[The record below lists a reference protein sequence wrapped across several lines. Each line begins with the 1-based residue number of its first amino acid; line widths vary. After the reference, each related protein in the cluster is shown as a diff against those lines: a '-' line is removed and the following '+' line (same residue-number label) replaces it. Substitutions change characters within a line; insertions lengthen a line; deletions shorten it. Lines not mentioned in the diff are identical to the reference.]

1 MLVLVKVKM
10 IRVRPD
16 SGAHHE
22 HLTSSEAV
30 VKVSS
35 DRCFGVVFAAFFALV
50 WILPTLRGR
59 SVRWW
64 ALGVSLLFLFIALAS
79 PRALHPLNLLWAKLA
94 VLLHHIVS
102 PAAMALVFF
111 LAFTPM
117 GFLLRAFGKD
127 VLRLRRSPNADSY
140 WIPRD
145 PQGPPPETMIHQF

>member
-1 MLVLVKVKM
+1 M
-10 IRVRPD
+10 
-16 SGAHHE
+16 
-22 HLTSSEAV
+22 
-30 VKVSS
+30 
-35 DRCFGVVFAAFFALV
+35 
-50 WILPTLRGR
+50 LRGH

-64 ALGVSLLFLFIALAS
+64 ALGVSLLFLCSALAA
-79 PRALHPLNLLWAKLA
+79 PRVLHPLNLLWAKLA

-127 VLRLRRSPNADSY
+127 LLRLRRSPHADSY

-145 PQGPPPETMIHQF
+145 PPGPPPETMIHQF